1 VGNFVGEEDLMVE
14 EMSWLIGRTESE
26 REIRVYQ
33 KVKSVT
39 VNGYSVVDL
48 FQCYAALEAF
58 SLYVVKKYPED
69 EVFVKVVEKNRD
81 HCVNLILK
89 NLEELKKRFTII
101 TSIDLCNFGRKFLL
115 NIFII

>member
-69 EVFVKVVEKNRD
+69 LDF
-81 HCVNLILK
+81 LK
-89 NLEELKKRFTII
+89 
-101 TSIDLCNFGRKFLL
+101 SIEL
-115 NIFII
+115 NIILHQIALKYRLSVIGIKNAEMRGYGRDVLLKRC